1 MPDDALRYPIG
12 RFQPLGPLPPKRR
25 AELVEAL
32 AALPGQVRAL
42 VAPQAAPLTEAQ
54 LATPYR
60 PQGWTLRQ
68 VVHHLPDSHLNAY
81 VRMKLALTE
90 DHPTIKPFDESLW
103 AELPDVAATPV
114 AASLDLLEA
123 LHLRWTALLR
133 HLPPSAFARG
143 LTHPEVGPMTLDDVL
158 ALYAWHGRHHLAHLQ
173 NALQTAAVS
182 RAPGSASAPP
192 RSG

>member
-1 MPDDALRYPIG
+1 MPSDDNLRYPIG
-12 RFQPLGPLPPKRR
+12 RFQPSGPLTPERR

-32 AALPGQVRAL
+32 AHLPGQVRAL
-42 VAPQAAPLTEAQ
+42 VEPLPEAQ

-60 PQGWTLRQ
+60 PQGWTIRQ

-90 DHPTIKPFDESLW
+90 DHPTIKPYDESRW

-114 AASLDLLEA
+114 AASLDLLQA
-123 LHLRWTALLR
+123 LHLRWAALLR

-158 ALYAWHGRHHLAHLQ
+158 ALYAWHGRHHLAHMQ
-173 NALQTAAVS
+173 SALPAAAVN
-182 RAPGSASAPP
+182 RAPGSASALP